1 LFEPPFTNR
10 EIALKK
16 KGFTRI
22 HPDSP
27 EKWFKIFYDL
37 ISDKTSTF
45 NVTDCRRCRHTVK
58 ENKPEFSAE
67 ELPLSGEVL

>member
-1 LFEPPFTNR
+1 LFEPLFTNR

-16 KGFTRI
+16 RI
-22 HPDSP
+22 HPDSS